1 MTLNCNG
8 TETDEDWCD
17 GRAAIVKKRRYSR
30 SQIDS
35 QCNKDPG
42 AECFAKVLL
51 TDNLLDCHR
60 YLQGSKVV
68 TQRGQVAIEQLQLGE
83 EVLTI
88 QKGKLYMTTFLG
100 WIHKEA
106 DHMER
111 FLKLKTESAQITLSE
126 KHVIFY
132 KPKGRKTEA
141 LTTTFADLVEE
152 GDLLEVVLDGKVHLE
167 RVVDIEH
174 ETRIGIY
181 SPLTAAGTILVDN
194 VLASCYADF
203 LFQSVVTHPTKKI

>member
-1 MTLNCNG
+1 M
-8 TETDEDWCD
+8 
-17 GRAAIVKKRRYSR
+17 
-30 SQIDS
+30 
-35 QCNKDPG
+35 
-42 AECFAKVLL
+42 
-51 TDNLLDCHR
+51 
-60 YLQGSKVV
+60 V
-68 TQRGQVAIEQLQLGE
+68 TQRGQVVIEELQLGE

-88 QKGKLYMTTFLG
+88 QNGKLHMTTFLG

-132 KPKGRKTEA
+132 KPKGRKREA
-141 LTTTFADLVEE
+141 MTTTFADLVEE
-152 GDLLEVVLDGKVHLE
+152 GDLLEVVLDGTVHWE
-167 RVVDIEH
+167 RVVAIEH
-174 ETRIGIY
+174 ERRKGIF

-203 LFQSVVTHPTKKI
+203 LFQSVVMHPPKKIYSVY

>member
-1 MTLNCNG
+1 M
-8 TETDEDWCD
+8 
-17 GRAAIVKKRRYSR
+17 A
-30 SQIDS
+30 
-35 QCNKDPG
+35 
-42 AECFAKVLL
+42 
-51 TDNLLDCHR
+51 
-60 YLQGSKVV
+60 
-68 TQRGQVAIEQLQLGE
+68 TQRGLVAIEQLQLGE

-132 KPKGRKTEA
+132 KPKGRKSEV